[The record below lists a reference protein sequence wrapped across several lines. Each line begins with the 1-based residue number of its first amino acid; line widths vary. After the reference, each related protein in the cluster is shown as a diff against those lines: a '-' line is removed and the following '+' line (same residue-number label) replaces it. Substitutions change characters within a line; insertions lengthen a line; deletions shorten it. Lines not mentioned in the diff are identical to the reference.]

1 VTPFPSKTEAG
12 HREPVAPLGRT
23 LWLAR
28 PAAGRLVLST
38 LLGAGAM
45 AAAIGLLAT
54 SAWLISRASQ
64 RPGESALGIAIAGVQ
79 FFALSRGLLRYGE
92 RLVGHDA
99 AFRVLADVRVRVYQ
113 RLEAL
118 APAGLPIFR
127 SGDLLARLVQD
138 VDSLQDVLL
147 RAVPP
152 FASAVLVG
160 AATVGLVWVLLP
172 AAGLIL
178 LASLVLA
185 ATVVPWL
192 TGTLARRS
200 EARQA
205 GVRGELAAAVTDLVE
220 GAPDL
225 AVFGGVKAQLAKIA
239 DADAEL
245 TRVASAS
252 ADTAGIGLA
261 LTTLLA
267 GLATW
272 GILLVGI
279 PAVHEGRLDGVLL
292 AVIALIP
299 LAAFELVVGLPA
311 ATQSLQRARSS
322 AQRLFAVI
330 DAQAPVTEPATPA
343 ALPTP
348 PYELRARSVSARYPN
363 QGTRAVSEVDAGLPP
378 GRRVGVIGPSGA
390 GKSALAGV
398 LLRFLPYED
407 GSLSLNDSELM
418 RLDGDEV
425 RSVIGL
431 VAQDAHIFDT
441 TLGENLRVGR
451 HDADDPELRSALDR
465 VGLRR
470 WLEALP
476 DGLSTELGE
485 HGARLSG
492 GQRQRVAVARAI
504 LANFAVLVLDEP
516 AEHLDQRT
524 ADAMMGD
531 LLDVTSGRS
540 TVFISHR
547 LAALDGMDEVVVL
560 DEGRV
565 VERGTHDQLL
575 ASGGGYAELW
585 WREMRAGSTA
595 IPNSTSARNND
606 EAGNRPWLPATSLS
620 RGA

>member
-1 VTPFPSKTEAG
+1 VTTIPITTDAEQ
-12 HREPVAPLGRT
+12 RETLAPLGRT
-23 LWLAR
+23 LSLTR
-28 PAAGRLVLST
+28 PAAGRLALAT

-45 AAAIGLLAT
+45 GASVGLLAT
-54 SAWLISRASQ
+54 SAWLISRASE

-99 AFRVLADVRVRVYQ
+99 AFRILAEVRVRVYA

-118 APAGLPIFR
+118 APTGLLIFR

-147 RAVPP
+147 RAIPP
-152 FASAVLVG
+152 FASAVVVG
-160 AATVGLVWVLLP
+160 AATVSLVWLLLP
-172 AAGLIL
+172 EAGLIL
-178 LASLVLA
+178 LVTLVLA

-192 TGTLARRS
+192 TGSLTRRS
-200 EARQA
+200 ESRQA
-205 GVRGELAAAVTDLVE
+205 GVRGELAAAVTDLIE

-225 AVFGGVKAQLAKIA
+225 AVFGGTKAQLEKIA

-261 LTTLLA
+261 LITLLT

-272 GILLVGI
+272 AILLVGI
-279 PAVHEGRLDGVLL
+279 PAVHEGHLDGVNL

-299 LAAFELVVGLPA
+299 LAAFELVVGLPV

-322 AQRLFAVI
+322 AQRLFTVM
-330 DAQAPVTEPATPA
+330 DASAPVTEPAMPA

-348 PYELRARSVSARYPN
+348 PYELTPRSMSARYPN
-363 QGTRAVSEVDAGLPP
+363 QCTRAVDELDARFPSGH
-378 GRRVGVIGPSGA
+378 RVGVIGPSGA
-390 GKSALAGV
+390 GKSALAAV

-407 GSLSLNDSELM
+407 GSVSLNDTALQ
-418 RLDGDEV
+418 RLDSDEV

-441 TLGENLRVGR
+441 TLAENLRVGR
-451 HDADDPELRSALDR
+451 HEAHDGELRSALDQ
-465 VGLRR
+465 VGLGG
-470 WLEALP
+470 WLEKLP
-476 DGLSTELGE
+476 DGLSTQLGE
-485 HGARLSG
+485 LGARLSG
-492 GQRQRVAVARAI
+492 GQRQRVAVARAV
-504 LANFAVLVLDEP
+504 LANFPVLVLDEP

-524 ADAMMGD
+524 ADAMLGD
-531 LLDVTSGRS
+531 LLDLTSGRS
-540 TVFISHR
+540 TVLISHR
-547 LAALDGMDEVVVL
+547 LAALDGMDEVMVL
-560 DEGRV
+560 DHGRV
-565 VERGTHDQLL
+565 VERGTHDELL
-575 ASGGGYAELW
+575 AACGRYAELW
-585 WREMRAGSTA
+585 WREMRAGS
-595 IPNSTSARNND
+595 STVLPSD
-606 EAGNRPWLPATSLS
+606 EGEREPAMAADDVPG